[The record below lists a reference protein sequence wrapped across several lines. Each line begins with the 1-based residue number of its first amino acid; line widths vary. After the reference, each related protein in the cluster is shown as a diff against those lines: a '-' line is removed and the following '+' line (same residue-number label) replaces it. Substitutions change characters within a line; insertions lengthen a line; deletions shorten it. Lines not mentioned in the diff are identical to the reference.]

1 MKNINQPNMKNKHSP
16 LVVAV
21 FPLICGLLIAGS
33 AGAQITGI
41 NLANSSVVINFWD
54 NNSFNG
60 GFPGG
65 TYSQVSTPWSGLM
78 ITLTQTDPTTLD
90 YANGNFFAS
99 GAGNSYS
106 LALNNITLSQPVG
119 NTGYADL
126 NYQFTIEYQIGGG
139 GLISLPTSFPS
150 FLVSGTVQTGVGTYA
165 SMLGSIN
172 YWGVDAAGVGT
183 LLDTVNYNW
192 LYTTPGAFNNLSVTG
207 IANNGNTPALGPNS
221 TLQLVGN
228 ITFEVDPATL
238 NVEMVPE
245 PGTLALAGLGAA
257 SLLAFRQRQ
266 ATR

>member
-1 MKNINQPNMKNKHSP
+1 MINVNQTNMKTKRSTFVAAIFP
-16 LVVAV
+16 LVG
-21 FPLICGLLIAGS
+21 GLLIAGS
-33 AGAQITGI
+33 AGAQITGV
-41 NLANSSVVINFWD
+41 NLPNSSVVINFWD

-65 TYSQVSTPWSGLM
+65 VYSQVSNPWSGLLV
-78 ITLTQTDPTTLD
+78 TLSQTDSTTLD
-90 YANGNFFAS
+90 FANGDFFAS
-99 GAGNSYS
+99 GAGTSYG

-150 FLVSGTVQTGVGTYA
+150 FLVSGTVQTGSGTYA
-165 SMLGSIN
+165 SILGSIN
-172 YWGVDAAGVGT
+172 YYGVDAAGVGT

-192 LYTTPGAFNNLSVTG
+192 LYTTPGIFNNLSVTG
-207 IANNGNTPALGPNS
+207 IANNGTTPALGPNS

-238 NVEMVPE
+238 TVEMVPE
-245 PGTLALAGLGAA
+245 PGTLALAGLGAI
-257 SLLAFRQRQ
+257 SLLAFHRRQP
-266 ATR
+266 TR